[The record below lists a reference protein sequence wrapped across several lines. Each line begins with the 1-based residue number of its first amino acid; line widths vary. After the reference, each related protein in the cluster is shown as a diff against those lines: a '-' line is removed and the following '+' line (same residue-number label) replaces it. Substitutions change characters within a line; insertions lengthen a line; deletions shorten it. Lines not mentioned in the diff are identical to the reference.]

1 MSNVVRLHDN
11 TAHHTIE
18 VEEVPSEFPV
28 PDSGCYYG
36 IAGRFAQ
43 EACAQSEADPVGVL
57 MHLLTWAGAYFG
69 NRAVLRLGDVEAP
82 PRLFCVTASSAGGGK
97 GTAAAPVRKLMRD
110 YVDVQ
115 LRRMGLSPALYRDGP
130 MSSGEGL
137 AWAVRD
143 PADTEDE
150 DGNPT
155 DKGIP
160 DKRLMI
166 LEEEFAAVLQAA
178 RREGNT
184 VSAAIRRFWDTGN
197 FSPLTKNNRV
207 TVTDAHVCFVA
218 HITYEELVK
227 RLEQSEYATALA
239 SRILWVCVR
248 RPKIVAIPESIPVE
262 RMLNYADEIAKAI
275 QFSSETN
282 ELNLTSEALTV
293 WSTLAISLAKAN
305 TPMSERSRMQV
316 LRIACIFALLDC
328 TAQVEAH
335 HLRAAAHLWDYCLG
349 SVAYIFEGEQNE
361 DANKILAALRKHG
374 GLTTTQIR
382 INVFQQNIKSAT
394 MNTLLKSL
402 ETQGRIRRSTRHR
415 NDGRSGKPATVFEL
429 VKH

>member
-1 MSNVVRLHDN
+1 MSNVVKLHDN
-11 TAHHTIE
+11 ASYNTIE
-18 VEEVPSEFPV
+18 LEEAPSEFPI
-28 PDSGCYYG
+28 PDTNCYYG
-36 IAGRFAQ
+36 VAGRFAQ
-43 EACAQSEADPVGVL
+43 EVCEKSEADPIGVL
-57 MHLLTWAGAYFG
+57 IHLLTWAGAYFG
-69 NRAVLRLGDVEAP
+69 NRAVLRLGDIEAP
-82 PRLFCVTASSAGGGK
+82 PRLFCVTASAAGGGK
-97 GTAAAPVRKLMRD
+97 GTAATPVRKLMLE
-110 YVDVQ
+110 YVNVQ
-115 LRRMGLSPALYRDGP
+115 LRKMGIHPAQYRDGP

-143 PADTEDE
+143 PADTDDE
-150 DGNPT
+150 DGNPI
-155 DKGIP
+155 DKGVA

-184 VSAAIRRFWDTGN
+184 VSAAIRRFWDSGN

-227 RLEQSEYATALA
+227 RLENSEYASALA

-248 RPKIVAIPESIPVE
+248 RPKIVAIPESIPLASTL
-262 RMLNYADEIAKAI
+262 RYADELAKSI
-275 QFSSETN
+275 QFSSEIN
-282 ELNLTSEALTV
+282 ELTLTSEALTL
-293 WSTLAISLAKAN
+293 WGEMAITLAKAN
-305 TPMSERSRMQV
+305 TPMSERSRVQV
-316 LRIACIFALLDC
+316 LRIACILALLDC
-328 TAQVEAH
+328 LDEVQPQ
-335 HLRAAAHLWDYCLG
+335 HLRAASHIWNYCLG

-402 ETQGRIRRSTRHR
+402 ESQGRIKRTVRQRS
-415 NDGRSGKPATVFEL
+415 DGRSGKPATIFEL
-429 VKH
+429 IKY